1 MSNLPPPVTTP
12 HETHEPSEA
21 QEIVYYEGTPKI
33 RGELGL
39 VAITAISFVVLAV
52 ITYFVFQ
59 QGWTWAGIILTI
71 VTLLTLAVPI
81 IWVKRH
87 KYRLTNT
94 RIDTEEGILNIKNG
108 TIWLWKVDDIQLN
121 RTIIDRV
128 LGVGTITII
137 SNDQTSPDL
146 KLRSLPHPQDLFNE
160 LKRRV
165 DVAKRQRGVVRMDG
179 SINPDLHMGHN
190 HG

>member
-21 QEIVYYEGTPKI
+21 QEIVYYEGTPKV
-33 RGELGL
+33 RGELAL
-39 VAITAISFVVLAV
+39 LAITFAVFIVLALITWLLFTQVGTLAGV
-52 ITYFVFQ
+52 I
-59 QGWTWAGIILTI
+59 GTI
-71 VTLLTLAVPI
+71 VTLLSLAFPI

-137 SNDQTSPDL
+137 SGDQTTPDL
-146 KLRSLPHPQDLFNE
+146 KLRSLPHPQDLFSE

-165 DVAKRQRGVVRMDG
+165 DVAKRQRGVVRMD
-179 SINPDLHMGHN
+179 
-190 HG
+190 

>member
-1 MSNLPPPVTTP
+1 MSNLPPPVVTP

-21 QEIVYYEGTPKI
+21 QEIVYYEGCPKV

-39 VAITAISFVVLAV
+39 LAMTAVAFLIVATIAYFLFKWTWWAGLIGVVVAIGTL
-52 ITYFVFQ
+52 VF
-59 QGWTWAGIILTI
+59 
-71 VTLLTLAVPI
+71 PI

-108 TIWLWKVDDIQLN
+108 TIWLWRVDDIQLN

-128 LGVGTITII
+128 LGVGTITVI
-137 SNDQTSPDL
+137 SSDETTPDL
-146 KLRSLPHPQDLFNE
+146 ILRSLPHPQDLFSE

-179 SINPDLHMGHN
+179 SINPDAHTGH
-190 HG
+190 HHAQ